1 MTHGYIA
8 DRKPSGHTPTALPV
22 YPAADGWRTT
32 EGDRVR
38 PGTHIYGCQA
48 DAITAYYRRLPA
60 PRRIAV
66 AR

>member
-8 DRKPSGHTPTALPV
+8 ERKPYDHQPTALPV
-22 YPAADGWRTT
+22 YPTGEGWRTT
-32 EGDRVR
+32 EGDRVG

-48 DAITAYYRRLPA
+48 DAITAFYRRLPA

>member
-8 DRKPSGHTPTALPV
+8 DRKPCDHTPTALPV

-48 DAITAYYRRLPA
+48 DAITAYYHRLPA